1 MSTTRVVTPR
11 DRRAALA
18 IAFVADAIQ
27 LALMPLFGA
36 GWIAPTSDALDVL
49 VAFLLIR
56 RLGWHV
62 AFVPSFVV
70 EILPIVDLFPTWTA
84 AAWFVGRQRAVAT
97 PEIGEV
103 PGESM

>member
-1 MSTTRVVTPR
+1 MKTHRVVTPQA
-11 DRRAALA
+11 RRTALA

-27 LALMPLFGA
+27 LAVMPLFGA
-36 GWIAPTSDALDVL
+36 GWIAPTSDALDIA

-62 AFVPSFVV
+62 AFLPSFVV

-84 AAWFVGRQRAVAT
+84 AAWFVGRQRAAGS

-103 PGESM
+103 QGESM